1 MQTSVKKWGNSLAIR
16 VPQAIA
22 SQINITEGSK
32 IKLILKNNIIEIIPT
47 ESKEY
52 SLKNLLSAINN
63 ENHHLEISTDSPIG
77 KEIW

>member
-47 ESKEY
+47 ESKKY
-52 SLKNLLSAINN
+52 NLKNLLSTITN

>member
-1 MQTSVKKWGNSLAIR
+1 METRVKKWGNSLAIR

-32 IKLILKNNIIEIIPT
+32 IKLILKKNMIEIIPT
-47 ESKEY
+47 ESREY
-52 SLKNLLSAINN
+52 HLNNLLQAVTK
-63 ENHHLEISTDSPIG
+63 ENQHKEISTDSPIG